1 MDKYIGK
8 LLDNRYEMLEILG
21 VGGMAVVYKARDRVL
36 DRFVAIKIMK
46 DEFSNDEEFRRRFR
60 NESQAVAKLSHN
72 NIVSIFDVSP
82 SNSSVQYIVME
93 LIEGITLKNY
103 LQRKGS
109 LSWQET
115 LFFAQQI
122 SKALSHAHSRGII
135 HQDIKPH
142 NIILLRD
149 GTVKVTDFGIARFEK
164 NQETR
169 VIQEAIGSVHYI
181 SPEQAKGSRIDH
193 RADLYSLGVVM
204 YEMLTGRVPFDG
216 DTPIAIVMQHINAQ
230 APLPSELVP
239 GIPRGMD
246 DIVMRAMCPVL
257 SQRYASA
264 DDIYNDLERLKNNPN
279 LRFTSAGAEAR
290 MPGGGRAATDET
302 IALPRMSRQQA
313 AAATSRSRS
322 SFDDPQPQDQVYRP
336 SQKPTQSRSVPA
348 DQGRR
353 DRYDEEDDVDRRSS
367 SKKRKKKKR
376 SLSDSPAA
384 MAGIA
389 VAVFVLIAAGVAFF
403 MMQAGNLFSSS
414 GKVDVP
420 NLVGMQLQDALSQY
434 GNDFI
439 IVEGESR
446 ADDNAE
452 DGEILDQDP
461 ASGSKVD
468 KNAQITV
475 VVCDNEAD
483 DDTKDE
489 DVIVLDESIIG
500 GIIGEDY
507 QAVENKLTGMG
518 LKVQIEHKND
528 QTVAKDKVISISP
541 EIGREVKKGDTV
553 YLYVSDGP
561 QAVELP
567 NVVGKDVSAAKS
579 ELAAQNFTSVNTS
592 EEYNDAPAGQVFRQ
606 SPDAGEEVMPNTSIT
621 LYVSKGPEE
630 NQDDSDNQT
639 NNDSKPNNPSSDP
652 EQSGNGDPEQSG
664 SSSGNSSGSGEGSYE
679 INIPINAQNP
689 VTLTV
694 ELGDG
699 TVLHS
704 GSYDPANG
712 AFTATVHGTV
722 GQSETVKYYINGNA
736 NSFTFMYR

>member
-46 DEFSNDEEFRRRFR
+46 DEFSNDEEFRKRFR

-72 NIVSIFDVSP
+72 NIVSIFDVSSP
-82 SNSSVQYIVME
+82 NSPVQYIVME

-246 DIVMRAMCPVL
+246 DIVMRAMCPTL

-279 LRFTSAGAEAR
+279 LRFSSAGTDAR
-290 MPGGGRAATDET
+290 APGGGRAATDET
-302 IALPRMSRQQA
+302 IALPRMNRQQRVSPA
-313 AAATSRSRS
+313 PQSR

-336 SQKPTQSRSVPA
+336 NQKPQQARSVPA
-348 DQGRR
+348 DRGRYPE
-353 DRYDEEDDVDRRSS
+353 DEDDRRVSS
-367 SKKRKKKKR
+367 RRKKKKKR

-389 VAVFVLIAAGVAFF
+389 VAVFVLIAAAVAFF

-414 GKVDVP
+414 NLQVP
-420 NLVGMQLQDALSQY
+420 NLVGMQYEDAIRQY
-434 GNDFI
+434 GSDFI
-439 IVEGESR
+439 IEEGQRRTDE
-446 ADDNAE
+446 DAE
-452 DGEILDQDP
+452 DGEILDQTPD
-461 ASGSKVD
+461 AQTNAE
-468 KNAQITV
+468 KNSVITV
-475 VVCDNEAD
+475 VVCDN
-483 DDTKDE
+483 DE
-489 DVIVLDESIIG
+489 DKTSDSGDVVILDESIIG
-500 GIIGEDY
+500 GIVGEDY
-507 QAVENKLTGMG
+507 QSVENKLTGLG
-518 LKVQIEHKND
+518 LEVHIEHQND
-528 QTVAKDKVISISP
+528 QTIEKDHVISISP
-541 EIGREVKKGDTV
+541 SLGSEVRKGDSV

-561 QAVELP
+561 EAVALP
-567 NVVGKDVSAAKS
+567 NVVGKDISAARE
-579 ELAAQNFTSVNTS
+579 ELAALNFTSINTS
-592 EEYNDAPAGQVFRQ
+592 EEYNDAPEGQVFRQ
-606 SPDAGEEVMPNTSIT
+606 SPDAGEEIMPDTSIT
-621 LYVSKGPEE
+621 LYISKGPEE
-630 NQDDSDNQT
+630 EDTSESERPDEQPTEDET
-639 NNDSKPNNPSSDP
+639 PPSRDP
-652 EQSGNGDPEQSG
+652 EQNSSEDPEQSG
-664 SSSGNSSGSGEGSYE
+664 SASGGDVGQGDGSYE
-679 INIPINAQNP
+679 INIPINAQNS
-689 VTLTV
+689 VSLTV

-699 TVLHS
+699 TILHS
-704 GSYDPANG
+704 GPYDPSNG
-712 AFTATVHGTV
+712 TFTQTVHGPV
-722 GQSETVKYYINGNA
+722 GKSETVKYYINGNA

>member
-483 DDTKDE
+483 DDTNDE

-592 EEYNDAPAGQVFRQ
+592 EEYNDAPVGQVFRQ

-664 SSSGNSSGSGEGSYE
+664 SSSGSSSGSGEGSYE

>member
-46 DEFSNDEEFRRRFR
+46 EEFSNDEEFHRRFR

-82 SNSSVQYIVME
+82 SNSPVQYIVME

-246 DIVMRAMCPVL
+246 DIVMREMCPVL

-279 LRFTSAGAEAR
+279 LRFT
-290 MPGGGRAATDET
+290 
-302 IALPRMSRQQA
+302 
-313 AAATSRSRS
+313 
-322 SFDDPQPQDQVYRP
+322 
-336 SQKPTQSRSVPA
+336 
-348 DQGRR
+348 
-353 DRYDEEDDVDRRSS
+353 
-367 SKKRKKKKR
+367 
-376 SLSDSPAA
+376 
-384 MAGIA
+384 
-389 VAVFVLIAAGVAFF
+389 
-403 MMQAGNLFSSS
+403 
-414 GKVDVP
+414 
-420 NLVGMQLQDALSQY
+420 
-434 GNDFI
+434 
-439 IVEGESR
+439 
-446 ADDNAE
+446 
-452 DGEILDQDP
+452 
-461 ASGSKVD
+461 
-468 KNAQITV
+468 
-475 VVCDNEAD
+475 
-483 DDTKDE
+483 
-489 DVIVLDESIIG
+489 
-500 GIIGEDY
+500 
-507 QAVENKLTGMG
+507 
-518 LKVQIEHKND
+518 
-528 QTVAKDKVISISP
+528 
-541 EIGREVKKGDTV
+541 
-553 YLYVSDGP
+553 
-561 QAVELP
+561 
-567 NVVGKDVSAAKS
+567 
-579 ELAAQNFTSVNTS
+579 
-592 EEYNDAPAGQVFRQ
+592 
-606 SPDAGEEVMPNTSIT
+606 
-621 LYVSKGPEE
+621 
-630 NQDDSDNQT
+630 
-639 NNDSKPNNPSSDP
+639 
-652 EQSGNGDPEQSG
+652 
-664 SSSGNSSGSGEGSYE
+664 
-679 INIPINAQNP
+679 
-689 VTLTV
+689 
-694 ELGDG
+694 
-699 TVLHS
+699 
-704 GSYDPANG
+704 
-712 AFTATVHGTV
+712 
-722 GQSETVKYYINGNA
+722 
-736 NSFTFMYR
+736 

>member
-46 DEFSNDEEFRRRFR
+46 DEFSNDAEFHRRFR

-82 SNSSVQYIVME
+82 ANSAVQYIVME

-181 SPEQAKGSRIDH
+181 SPEQAKGSCIDH

-204 YEMLTGRVPFDG
+204 YEMLTGKVPYDG

-230 APLPSELVP
+230 APLPSQLIP
-239 GIPRGMD
+239 GVPRGMD
-246 DIVMRAMCPVL
+246 DIVMRAMSPVL
-257 SQRYASA
+257 SQRYTSA

-279 LRFTSAGAEAR
+279 LRFSAAANESL
-290 MPGGGRAATDET
+290 MSGGRSATDET
-302 IALPRMSRQQA
+302 IALPRMTRQQA
-313 AAATSRSRS
+313 AAATHSRS
-322 SFDDPQPQDQVYRP
+322 FEDPQSHDQVYQP
-336 SQKPTQSRSVPA
+336 GPKSAQSRPAPA
-348 DQGRR
+348 DRS
-353 DRYDEEDDVDRRSS
+353 RYANPDDADDRRTSPH
-367 SKKRKKKKR
+367 RKKKKK
-376 SLSDSPAA
+376 SLTDSPAA

-389 VAVFVLIAAGVAFF
+389 VAVFALIAAGVAFF
-403 MMQAGNLFSSS
+403 MMQAGNLFGSS
-414 GKVDVP
+414 KIDVP
-420 NLVGMQLQDALSQY
+420 NLVGMQIQDALLQY
-434 GNDFI
+434 GDDFI
-439 IVEGESR
+439 IEEGSSR
-446 ADDNAE
+446 ADEHAE
-452 DGEILDQDP
+452 DGEILEQDP
-461 ASGSKVD
+461 AAQTKAV
-468 KNAQITV
+468 KNTKITV
-475 VVCDNEAD
+475 VVCSNEDDAD
-483 DDTKDE
+483 QKDE
-489 DVIVLDESIIG
+489 DLIMLDESIIG
-500 GIIGEDY
+500 GILGEDY
-507 QAVENKLTGMG
+507 QAVQNKLTGLG
-518 LKVQIEHKND
+518 LDVLIEHRND
-528 QTVAKDKVISISP
+528 QTVEKDKVISISP
-541 EIGREVKKGDTV
+541 ELGKEVQKGDRI

-561 QAVELP
+561 EEVELP
-567 NVVGKDVSAAKS
+567 NVVGKDLETAKS
-579 ELAAQNFTSVNTS
+579 ELGALHFTSINTS
-592 EEYNDAPAGQVFRQ
+592 EEYNDAPAGEIFRQ
-606 SPDAGEEVMPNTSIT
+606 SPEAGEKTLPTESIT
-621 LYVSKGPEE
+621 LYISKGPEKNHE
-630 NQDDSDNQT
+630 
-639 NNDSKPNNPSSDP
+639 DP
-652 EQSGNGDPEQSG
+652 EDQPADEPKPDEPSGDPEQSG
-664 SSSGNSSGSGEGSYE
+664 GSDQTGSSGGDFGEGSGSYE
-679 INIPINAQNP
+679 ITIPISAQNP
-689 VTLTV
+689 VTLSVT
-694 ELGDG
+694 LGNG

-712 AFTATVHGTV
+712 AFTATVHGPA
-722 GQSETVKYYINGNA
+722 GQTETVQYYINDRSS
-736 NSFTFMYR
+736 SFSFAYR

>member
-46 DEFSNDEEFRRRFR
+46 EEFSNDEEFHRRFR

-82 SNSSVQYIVME
+82 SNSPVQYIVME

-239 GIPRGMD
+239 GTPRGMD

-302 IALPRMSRQQA
+302 IALPRMNRQQA
-313 AAATSRSRS
+313 AAATAHSR

-336 SQKPTQSRSVPA
+336 SQKPSQSRSTPA
-348 DQGRR
+348 DRDRR
-353 DRYDEEDDVDRRSS
+353 DRYEAEDEDDRRSS
-367 SKKRKKKKR
+367 KRKKKKR

-389 VAVFVLIAAGVAFF
+389 VAVFVMIAAGVAVF

-420 NLVGMQLQDALSQY
+420 NLVGMQLQDAQSQY

-446 ADDNAE
+446 ADENAE
-452 DGEILDQDP
+452 DGEILEQDP
-461 ASGSKVD
+461 ASGKVD
-468 KNAQITV
+468 KNSQITV
-475 VVCDNEAD
+475 VVCDNEEE
-483 DDTKDE
+483 DTKDE
-489 DVIVLDESIIG
+489 DVIILDESIIG
-500 GIIGEDY
+500 GILGEDY
-507 QAVENKLTGMG
+507 QAVENKLTGLG
-518 LKVQIEHKND
+518 LEVQIEHKND
-528 QTVAKDKVISISP
+528 QTVEKDKVISISP
-541 EIGREVKKGDTV
+541 ELGREVKKGDTI

-561 QAVELP
+561 EAVELP
-567 NVVGKDVSAAKS
+567 NVVGKDISAARA
-579 ELAAQNFTSVNTS
+579 ELNALNFTSINTS

-606 SPDAGEEVMPNTSIT
+606 SPDSGEKIMPDTSIT
-621 LYVSKGPEE
+621 LYISKGPE
-630 NQDDSDNQT
+630 NNNNDSDNQE
-639 NNDSKPNNPSSDP
+639 NNNSDSNQSSDP

-664 SSSGNSSGSGEGSYE
+664 TSGGSAGTGDGSYE
-679 INIPINAQNP
+679 ISIPINAQNT
-689 VTLTV
+689 VTLSV

-704 GSYDPANG
+704 GPYDPSNG
-712 AFTATVHGTV
+712 AFTYTVHGPV
-722 GQSETVKYYINGNA
+722 GQSETVKYYINDNA